1 MGKETKEAETK
12 NRRLNYN
19 KANNADRP
27 RGFINKKKL
36 KRSELI
42 ANSERLKR
50 MRKFK
55 KELTKDMKKQQAQA
69 KLTPN
74 PTGSKAI
81 SNERFF
87 NNKNV
92 PDNQETNS
100 NAKKS
105 KLSAY
110 KKAQIEFENK
120 KNEKQRQLEVC
131 ILY

>member
-69 KLTPN
+69 KLTSN
-74 PTGSKAI
+74 PTGSKSI
-81 SNERFF
+81 SNERFS

-92 PDNQETNS
+92 SDNHETNA
-100 NAKKS
+100 NKP